1 MGERTTTPW
10 FWFRKGAV
18 AYEENGAGE
27 KHHKKHHNS
36 HAKQTSKYTGW
47 VKIHEYSGET
57 C

>member
-10 FWFRKGAV
+10 LCFRKGAV

-36 HAKQTSKYTGW
+36 HTK
-47 VKIHEYSGET
+47 
-57 C
+57 